1 MRKYLNNYETTLSG
15 AITSGDTTIS
25 VTTAPPALSAGDY
38 YVMTLVDDINSPTKI
53 EIVKITGVS
62 GTTLTAERG
71 HESTTAKAF
80 DSGDIISLR
89 STADSFETLVG
100 PTITGYTESIATPS
114 TTLSN
119 ATGDIMPYE
128 MTANTAFTDGLSN
141 GQSLTLHLEGGDTY
155 TATWPTMTWVG
166 GSAPTLTAHD
176 VIQLWKLSGTLY
188 GAYVGS
194 VA

>member
-1 MRKYLNNYETTLSG
+1 MRKYLNNYETTLSA

-25 VTTAPPALSAGDY
+25 VTTSPPALSAGDY
-38 YVMTLVDDINSPTKI
+38 YVMTLTDDIDNPTKV
-53 EIVKITGVS
+53 EIIKITGVS

-71 HESTTAKAF
+71 YESTIPKSF

-114 TTLSN
+114 TVLSN
-119 ATGDIMPYE
+119 STGDIMPYE
-128 MTANTAFTDGLSN
+128 MTANTTFTDGLSN
-141 GQSLTLHLEGGDTY
+141 GHSLTLHLEGGDTY